1 MNLVVGATGLLG
13 GEVCELLAAE
23 SNPVRA
29 IVRPTSDQTK
39 VERLRAL
46 GVEIVPGDLKD
57 RSSLDRACQ
66 GVTAII
72 STASS
77 TLSRQEGDSIQTVD
91 RDGQLNLIDAA
102 KAAAVGR
109 FILVSFPDMDIE
121 FPLQTAKREVEQ
133 HLKESGLDY
142 TILRPTFFIEVWLS
156 EALGFDAR
164 NAQAQ
169 IYGSGRNKISWI
181 SFQDVARF
189 AVACVNNPEAR
200 NAVIELGG
208 PEALSPLEVVQTFEA
223 AGGRPFTVQHVSDE
237 QLRAQKDA
245 ANDPLQKSFAGL
257 MLAYA
262 HGQVIEMRETLQR
275 FPVRLKSVRE
285 FARQAR
291 DVKAD

>member
-13 GEVCELLAAE
+13 SEICELLAAE

-46 GVEIVPGDLKD
+46 GVEIVQGDLKD
-57 RSSLDRACQ
+57 RSSLDAACR
-66 GVTAII
+66 GVTAVI

-77 TLSRQEGDSIQTVD
+77 TLSRQQGDTIQSVD
-91 RDGQLNLIDAA
+91 RDGQLSLIDAA

-109 FILVSFPDMDIE
+109 FMLVSFPDMDTQ
-121 FPLQTAKREVEQ
+121 FPLQTAKRDVEQ
-133 HLKESGLDY
+133 RLKESGLDY

-169 IYGSGRNKISWI
+169 IYGSERNKISWI
-181 SFQDVARF
+181 SYHDVARF
-189 AVACVNNPEAR
+189 AVACVNNHEAH

-208 PEALSPLEVVQTFEA
+208 PEALSPLEVVQIFEA
-223 AGGRPFTVQHVSDE
+223 AGGRPFTVQHVSEE
-237 QLRAQKDA
+237 QLRAQQESA
-245 ANDPLQKSFAGL
+245 TDPLQKSFAGL
-257 MLAYA
+257 MLSYA
-262 HGQVIEMRETLQR
+262 SGSVIEMKKTLEK
-275 FPVRLKSVRE
+275 FPMRLKSVRE
-285 FARQAR
+285 YAEQTT
-291 DVKAD
+291 